1 MGRISVCRLSTFLV
15 LGGLGLLLLP
25 AAASAQYRPGVVAET
40 AVGED
45 YHVEAAYGWWNATP
59 ELFVQSEALGILGT
73 RINLIDDLGIEQ
85 HKLGKLDIVLRPA
98 KKHRFLFERLPIN
111 YSTDAFP
118 VTREFVFN
126 GQRYTVGLP
135 VTTNVNLTTL
145 SAAYEYDFLY
155 FARGFIGANVGVKYT
170 NVDVDLTSPIGSEF
184 VTAVAPVP
192 AIGFKGRGYPSKNFA
207 VDVALSFFRMPE
219 SLQEQI
225 EGDGSYT
232 DFDLH
237 GTYNF
242 TKNVGAQMGWRK
254 TTIFYSQEEDT
265 GDLKFSGLYFGGVV
279 RF

>member
-1 MGRISVCRLSTFLV
+1 VYVLLI
-15 LGGLGLLLLP
+15 LGGLGLLMAP
-25 AAASAQYRPGVVAET
+25 AAASAQYRGAAMPET
-40 AVGED
+40 AVGEQ
-45 YHVEAAYGWWNATP
+45 YHIEVAYGWWDATP
-59 ELFVQSEALGILGT
+59 ELFIQSEALGILGS
-73 RINLIDDLGIEQ
+73 RINLIEDLGIEQ
-85 HKLGKLDIVLRPA
+85 HKLGKFDLVLRPA
-98 KKHRFLFERLPIN
+98 KKHRFIFERLPIK

-126 GQRYTVGLP
+126 GQRYTIGLP

-155 FARGFIGANVGVKYT
+155 FSRGFIGANVGVKYT

-192 AIGFKGRGYPSKNFA
+192 AIGFKGRGYPTKNLA
-207 VDVALSFFRMPE
+207 IDVGLSLFRMPE

-225 EGDGSYT
+225 EGNGSYT

-242 TKNVGAQMGWRK
+242 SKNVGAQVGWRK
-254 TTIFYSQEEDT
+254 TTIFYAQDT
-265 GDLKFSGLYFGGVV
+265 DNGDLKFSGMYFGGVV
-279 RF
+279 GS